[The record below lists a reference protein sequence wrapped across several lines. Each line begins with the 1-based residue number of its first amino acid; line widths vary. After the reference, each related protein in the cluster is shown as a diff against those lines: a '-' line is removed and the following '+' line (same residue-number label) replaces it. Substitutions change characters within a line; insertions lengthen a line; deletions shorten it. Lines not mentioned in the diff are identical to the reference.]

1 MQLQAG
7 NESLLGVSEEFMVKE
22 NSFIAR
28 LAAKK
33 LRCRQVAIVF
43 GNTIHL
49 HKTSK
54 QEFISNERWLRH
66 EMVHLGQFRRYGKW
80 RFAQMYLIESMR
92 KGYWNNRFEIEA
104 RKEEIN
110 ESIPLLQTENS
121 AQ

>member
-1 MQLQAG
+1 M
-7 NESLLGVSEEFMVKE
+7 SEFQVKE

-49 HKTSK
+49 HNTSK
-54 QEFISNERWLRH
+54 QEFNSNERWVRH
-66 EMVHLGQFRRYGKW
+66 EMVHLAQFRRYGKW
-80 RFAQMYLIESMR
+80 RFTLMYLIESMR

-104 RKEEIN
+104 REEEIN
-110 ESIPLLQTENS
+110 EAIPLLQTGNS
-121 AQ
+121 AE

>member
-7 NESLLGVSEEFMVKE
+7 NESLLGVSEEFIVKE

-28 LAAKK
+28 LAASK

-43 GNTIHL
+43 GKTIHL
-49 HKTSK
+49 HNTSK
-54 QEFISNERWLRH
+54 QEFISNERWVRH
-66 EMVHLGQFRRYGKW
+66 EMVHLAQFRRYGKW
-80 RFAQMYLIESMR
+80 RFISMYLIESIR
-92 KGYWNNRFEIEA
+92 NGYWNNRFEIEA

-110 ESIPLLQTENS
+110 ASIPLLQTGNS